1 MSERYHPEFER
12 KRSELVLL
20 FDKITEILK
29 EKNISLEKLKFFLS
43 LYEELRNDVT
53 PAKSLEEVIIV
64 VRDFTSLINTN
75 YLEAISKKFELLNA
89 IDLIKNYNDSINEF
103 CKSIP
108 TTHAYGQEF
117 MQHTSESLHKSKVEF
132 VLEWDYDDKKLSDVQ
147 SLLRIAFHDKAKHVM
162 VRKVKRGNSVILIC
176 YAPPHHHEE
185 LKRLVKDNE
194 VELTKEKVLSI
205 TIGGDVILERKPDD
219 KVC

>member
-1 MSERYHPEFER
+1 M
-12 KRSELVLL
+12 
-20 FDKITEILK
+20 
-29 EKNISLEKLKFFLS
+29 EKLKFFLR

-64 VRDFTSLINTN
+64 VRDFTSLINTS

-103 CKSIP
+103 CQKIP

-117 MQHTSESLHKSKVEF
+117 MQHTSESLHKSEVVF